1 MQCSLSRT
9 GWGGGRR
16 TGITLFSSRGGN
28 GPSTEL
34 ARSLPASR
42 LRELGFH
49 SVPVSESLT
58 RAQTARRP
66 IWEDLF
72 ILRNA
77 KYLNHH

>member
-1 MQCSLSRT
+1 MQPFPN
-9 GWGGGRR
+9 WVGGGRR

-34 ARSLPASR
+34 AWSLPASR